1 LPVVPDLLALAVS
14 LREKNPIQ
22 TRSAAAAFSTAFRAT
37 HPFVFVLHDSRTG
50 MILMLGYYYGYEP
63 TPQVVD

>member
-1 LPVVPDLLALAVS
+1 MKRRVFRVDADGFNGAWYP
-14 LREKNPIQ
+14 
-22 TRSAAAAFSTAFRAT
+22 AADGSDR
-37 HPFVFVLHDSRTG
+37 G